1 MATALSLS
9 DAVVGRLS
17 GLSTFAAY
25 DAVVPD
31 NPTQAYVVVYPSA
44 GSALN
49 RGYAQQPQDLR
60 WQCYVICVGLNRS
73 QTVNTADLVRSRL
86 AGWRPSTTGAPPLN
100 EVPVNA
106 QVIADT
112 VLAGD
117 VRYSLTLLFSTTTTR
132 G

>member
-9 DAVVGRLS
+9 NAVVGRLT
-17 GLSTFAAY
+17 GDARFVVY

-31 NPTQAYVVVYPSA
+31 NPAQAYAVVYPTA
-44 GSALN
+44 GTSLN
-49 RGYAQQPQDLR
+49 RSYAQQPRDLR
-60 WQCYVICVGLNRS
+60 WQCYVICVGRNRQ
-73 QTVNTADLVRSRL
+73 QTVNTADVVRSL
-86 AGWRPSTTGAPPLN
+86 LVGWRIDGAPLN
-100 EVPVNA
+100 EVPINA
-106 QVIADT
+106 QVLADP